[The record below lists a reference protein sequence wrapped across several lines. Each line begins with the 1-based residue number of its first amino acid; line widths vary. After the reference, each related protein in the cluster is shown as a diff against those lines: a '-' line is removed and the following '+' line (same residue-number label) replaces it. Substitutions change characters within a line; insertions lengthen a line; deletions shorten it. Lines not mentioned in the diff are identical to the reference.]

1 MLILLQLEM
10 SGNNETIY
18 FHLFKNSESYVVW
31 PNESLA
37 IMRKKSSETTFFFP
51 FLLKYYPVTQKKLS
65 HLWICFRI
73 FESVGQNK
81 QVICVDI
88 KIIWHLQPN
97 FYMRNPYELVR
108 WAVITDWERKYKIC
122 PTLATQEYQLHCF
135 KIISQPRPTLGDCL
149 PIGLKWSMGTG
160 IFFKL
165 PG

>member
-1 MLILLQLEM
+1 MSWSLVLMMLILLQLEM

-18 FHLFKNSESYVVW
+18 FHLFKNSQSYVVW

-37 IMRKKSSETTFFFP
+37 IMGKKSSETTFFFP
-51 FLLKYYPVTQKKLS
+51 FLLKYYPVTQKKLN

-88 KIIWHLQPN
+88 KIIWDLQPN

-108 WAVITDWERKYKIC
+108 RAVITLLLQTEKESTRFAQPWLPRS
-122 PTLATQEYQLHCF
+122 
-135 KIISQPRPTLGDCL
+135 ISC
-149 PIGLKWSMGTG
+149 IVLK
-160 IFFKL
+160 
-165 PG
+165 